1 MPFYRVTLK
10 SGNDAK
16 KTSVTYN
23 SKEDRSKFNI
33 IVFVL
38 TKVHELLSK
47 KLTVT
52 RRYKTLDISKC
63 GLTIS
68 TFVTN
73 SMLLLLVYFYLSG
86 SFSIK
91 M

>member
-1 MPFYRVTLK
+1 MK
-10 SGNDAK
+10 SEIDAK
-16 KTSVTYN
+16 KTTITYN

-52 RRYKTLDISKC
+52 RRYTEFDAIKFGNINFDPKFNDTSACKL
-63 GLTIS
+63 
-68 TFVTN
+68 
-73 SMLLLLVYFYLSG
+73 YLSEN
-86 SFSIK
+86 FSTK
-91 M
+91 T